1 MRLTTN
7 DLDTILPDNYS
18 LGRNENWESIENCTN
33 MAQSYAKA
41 VKDSLEITFAWSG
54 RSNTTNT
61 WISKSFKGVGLQMF
75 KHLSRLRSLFTAI
88 FSPPNRRFET
98 WRAFQLWISTFS
110 RDSKIVNFAVTR
122 AKYLDISQRGKC
134 GKHIATFPSDSF
146 LSVLEV
152 T

>member
-18 LGRNENWESIENCTN
+18 LGWNENWESIENCTN

-61 WISKSFKGVGLQMF
+61 WISKSFKGVELQMF
-75 KHLSRLRSLFTAI
+75 KHLSRLHSLFTAI
-88 FSPPNRRFET
+88 FHRRIVDLKLGARFNFGCLRL
-98 WRAFQLWISTFS
+98 RAIVKSWISQS
-110 RDSKIVNFAVTR
+110 RRLNILMFLSVGGVEN
-122 AKYLDISQRGKC
+122 
-134 GKHIATFPSDSF
+134 IATFPSDSF